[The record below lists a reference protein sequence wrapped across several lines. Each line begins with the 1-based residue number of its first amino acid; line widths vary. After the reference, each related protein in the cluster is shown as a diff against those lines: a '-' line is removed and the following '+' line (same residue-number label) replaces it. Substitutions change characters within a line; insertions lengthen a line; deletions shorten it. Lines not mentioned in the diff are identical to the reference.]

1 MYRSLP
7 QEELVACYRAADV
20 MLVTPLKDGMNLVAK
35 EFVATRYD
43 DTGVLVL
50 SEFAGAAR
58 ELEEALQV
66 NPYDSDWLA
75 YTIDEAANLPA
86 GERRSRM
93 SALRRRVWDYDVFDW
108 SKDCLSA
115 IEQAAPEAAR

>member
-1 MYRSLP
+1 
-7 QEELVACYRAADV
+7 
-20 MLVTPLKDGMNLVAK
+20 MLVTPLCDGMNLVAK
-35 EFVATRYD
+35 EYVATRFD

-50 SEFAGAAR
+50 SEFAGAAV

-75 YTIDEAANLPA
+75 YTIDEAVNLPA
-86 GERRSRM
+86 AEKRARM
-93 SALRRRVWDYDVFDW
+93 AALRARVWDDDVFDW
-108 SKDCLSA
+108 ARKCLAA